1 MADPDFNHLIER
13 IAQGDRVAFSEFY
26 SAFERALYG
35 FVRRRLNDP
44 FESADILHDVFI
56 EVWRGAERFEGRSS
70 VKSWVFGIA
79 YRKIMDSHRR
89 SGRLSYTDQL
99 PETES
104 EEADAETCVLA
115 AQESSHVHACIET
128 LKEEHRSAIE
138 LAFFADMS
146 YKEIGEVTNVPEG
159 TVKTRIYHAR
169 RLLMHCLSGRI
180 EARGA

>member
-1 MADPDFNHLIER
+1 MANPDYNRLIER

-26 SAFERALYG
+26 TSFERALYG

-56 EVWRGAERFEGRSS
+56 EVWRGAERFEGRST

-89 SGRLSYTDQL
+89 TGKLSYTGQL

-104 EEADAETCVLA
+104 EEVDAETCVLA
-115 AQESSHVHACIET
+115 AQESAHVHACIET
-128 LKEEHRSAIE
+128 LKEDHRSAIE
-138 LAFFADMS
+138 LAFFADMT
-146 YKEIGEVTNVPEG
+146 YKEISAATDVPEG

-169 RLLMHCLSGRI
+169 RLLMHCLSGRM
-180 EARGA
+180 EAREA